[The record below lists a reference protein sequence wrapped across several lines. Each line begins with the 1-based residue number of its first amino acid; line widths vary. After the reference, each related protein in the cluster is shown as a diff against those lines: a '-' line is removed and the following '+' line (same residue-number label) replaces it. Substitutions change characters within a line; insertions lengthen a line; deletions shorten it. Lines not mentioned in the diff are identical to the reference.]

1 MRQLSPSKWRRL
13 QMVTT
18 ARGVF
23 SILALDHRGNLRR
36 VLNSADGDER
46 LRHLKR
52 QIVAALAPV
61 SSAVLLDPQTGL
73 LEMIASGELPGHTA
87 LIATL
92 DATGYSGDPH
102 ARGSR
107 VLEGWSVEK
116 AARLGAAGVKLL
128 VYYHPEAPN
137 APDQER
143 LVREVAA
150 DCARFELPFFLEPL
164 SFSPYPKRPT
174 LAPVERREVVMESAR
189 RLSIISGV
197 DVLKAEFPVDVE
209 AEPAEDTWHDTCRAL
224 TEACPIPWVLLSAGV
239 DFETYMRQ
247 VRVACAAGASGVM
260 AGRAIWHEAVNLQGD
275 ALPTFLHN
283 TARQRMADL
292 VTICDTEARP
302 FSAVLGPPE
311 ASSEW
316 FVAY

>member
-1 MRQLSPSKWRRL
+1 MFRGSVICFLALYQDGYMRQLSPSKWRRL

-92 DATGYSGDPH
+92 DAT
-102 ARGSR
+102 
-107 VLEGWSVEK
+107 
-116 AARLGAAGVKLL
+116 GVKLL